1 MDSTWASGAS
11 ELLRHADSHI
21 NLNTA
26 FDKRIAFISI
36 DNCVENIIRTCLSLP
51 PKKSGFKVKR
61 KEIDEAVKSFPKLL
75 SLLFKYVSDKLVGI
89 DEADI
94 EHYHRI
100 RNTLYHNGTGLS
112 VDDEYLIAYRD
123 IAGVLLNNLFDV
135 SVTPSSSESDSL
147 GKLIINWNTIE
158 RKIKEKIEN
167 AGAAGTYKW
176 EEAFALGLLDPN
188 DVQLLTEL
196 RMARNRLVHSKEID
210 KEDIQYWLN
219 VSEKLIPK
227 IQSVITP
234 YSSNQEHDQEITDLV
249 SASPADVSIS
259 YKKLH
264 ITQEIHKYSILVSV
278 KLLQTPDQDFFRLSF
293 LWPVHIPISKL
304 HGFEEGEEKII
315 NGQRYQEYGLFVDKR
330 LWPGQE
336 MKIIGGKATAV
347 LEYEFNNE
355 VYRAWH
361 QKPFDLYYTLFLQS
375 WTPVQGKVPFE
386 DLNNY

>member
-1 MDSTWASGAS
+1 MKSTWASGAS

-51 PKKSGFKVKR
+51 TKKSGFKVAR
-61 KEIDEAVKSFPKLL
+61 KELDEAGNSFPKLL
-75 SLLFKYVSDKLVGI
+75 SLLFKYASEKLVGI
-89 DEADI
+89 DETDI

-123 IAGVLLNNLFDV
+123 IAGVLLNNLFNF
-135 SVTPSSSESDSL
+135 SVTPSISESDSL
-147 GKLIINWNTIE
+147 GKLIINWNSIE
-158 RKIKEKIEN
+158 REIKEKLEK
-167 AGAAGTYKW
+167 AGASGTYKW
-176 EEAFALGLLDPN
+176 EKAFALGLLEPS

-210 KEDIQYWLN
+210 KEDIRYWLD
-219 VSEKLIPK
+219 VSEKFIPK
-227 IQSVITP
+227 IKSVIVPTD
-234 YSSNQEHDQEITDLV
+234 SDQEAIEAV

-259 YKKLH
+259 YKDLH
-264 ITQEIHKYSILVSV
+264 ITQEIHKYSLSVSV
-278 KLLQTPDQDFFRLSF
+278 KLLQTPDQDFFRISF
-293 LWPVHIPISKL
+293 LWPAHIPITKM
-304 HGFEEGEEKII
+304 HGFEEGEDNNI
-315 NGQRYQEYGLFVDKR
+315 NGQRYQEYSLFVDKR

-336 MKIIGGKATAV
+336 MKIIGGKAAAA

-355 VYRAWH
+355 VYRSRH
-361 QKPFDLYYTLFLQS
+361 QKAFDLYYTLFLQS
-375 WTPVQGKVPFE
+375 WKPVQGKVSFE
-386 DLNNY
+386 DLNNF